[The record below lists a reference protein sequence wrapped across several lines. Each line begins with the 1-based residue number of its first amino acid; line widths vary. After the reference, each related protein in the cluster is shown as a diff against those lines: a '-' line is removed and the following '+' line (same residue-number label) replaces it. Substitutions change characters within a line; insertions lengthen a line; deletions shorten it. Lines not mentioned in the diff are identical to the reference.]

1 MATGSRD
8 GHPMPVPCHTG
19 LNLLLR
25 ASASPVV
32 LIVWPPPLKY
42 FSHPSLVIY
51 SFATPPIKR
60 KLVEQIGGGLLIA
73 NHLDQSLWWANQKHW
88 VAIRSYLL
96 HSFLQVHRAAAP
108 FTSHGNLH
116 NYAEPKPFSWAKPA
130 AYVGFSSSNFTVQDH
145 IPSTAGDALRQVFK
159 ELCRP

>member
-96 HSFLQVHRAAAP
+96 HSFPQVHSVIAP
-108 FTSHGNLH
+108 FTSCNNLC
-116 NYAEPKPFSWAKPA
+116 NYAKPNQHMLEF
-130 AYVGFSSSNFTVQDH
+130 
-145 IPSTAGDALRQVFK
+145 LRPIL
-159 ELCRP
+159 LCRITTIVPWLLQHKLHYF